1 MNLID
6 RVKNIL
12 ITPKTEWLVIKTE
25 NSSVSSLLTG
35 YVLPLALI
43 PAIITLLTGL
53 LWTTITLGLITAII
67 ALVSAII
74 SFYVATYVTD
84 ALAPSFSSEKNLNRS
99 AQLVA
104 YSYTA
109 SAIASILGIIPG
121 LGILVIIAGF
131 VYSIYLMYLGTGPI
145 KNTPEEKRVGYV
157 IVIILIQIVLY
168 FILSSI
174 FAALILRNFYYTP
187 Y

>member
-6 RVKNIL
+6 RAKNSFT
-12 ITPKTEWLVIKTE
+12 TPKTEGLVIKTE
-25 NSSVSSLLTG
+25 QCSVSSLLTS

-43 PAIITLLTGL
+43 PAAIALLTGL
-53 LWTTITLGLITAII
+53 LWTTVTWGLIGAVI
-67 ALVSAII
+67 ALINTIV
-74 SFYVATYVTD
+74 SFYVATYITD

-109 SAIASILGIIPG
+109 TAVASILGIIPL
-121 LGILVIIAGF
+121 LGIIALIAGF
-131 VYSIYLMYLGTGPI
+131 AYSIYLMYLGIGPI
-145 KNTPEEKRVGYV
+145 KNTPEEKRIGYV
-157 IVIILIQIVLY
+157 IVIIIVQIIVY
-168 FILSSI
+168 WILSSI
-174 FAALILRNFYYTP
+174 LASILFRSFYYN

>member
-25 NSSVSSLLTG
+25 NSTVSSLLTS

-43 PAIITLLTGL
+43 PTIITLLTGL
-53 LWTTITLGLITAII
+53 LWTNITIGLISAII
-67 ALVSAII
+67 ALISAII
-74 SFYVATYVTD
+74 SFYVGTYVTD
-84 ALAPSFSSEKNLNRS
+84 ALAPSFFSEKNLNRS

-109 SAIASILGIIPG
+109 SAVASILGIVPF
-121 LGILVIIAGF
+121 LGVIAIIAGF
-131 VYSIYLMYLGTGPI
+131 GYSIYLMYLGTAPI
-145 KNTPEEKRVGYV
+145 KNTPEDKRIGYV
-157 IVIILIQIVLY
+157 LVIVLVQIVLY

-174 FAALILRNFYYTP
+174 FGAILLRSYYTSFQ
-187 Y
+187 